1 MKLLL
6 SNLCSPLQIDLS
18 SVKFLILDEADRMLD
33 MGFHDEVLDL
43 VSLCGGLQNNN
54 RQTLLFSATF
64 PLEIQKLAFDILRD
78 YLFVTVGTLGQA
90 NENIKQVVWRVDN
103 KNKKEKLIEVL
114 KEIGEL
120 HLLFRI

>member
-1 MKLLL
+1 
-6 SNLCSPLQIDLS
+6 
-18 SVKFLILDEADRMLD
+18 MLD
-33 MGFHDEVLDL
+33 LGFHDEVVNL

-90 NENIKQVVWRVDN
+90 NENIKQVVWKVEN

-120 HLLFRI
+120 LFFV